1 MSTRELVDALVA
13 GDSLA
18 IETAFDTVMTQKVS
32 ANLDGLK
39 TYIATSMFNPENTEE
54 ETSSEEVE

>member
-18 IETAFDTVMTQKVS
+18 IETTFDTVMTQKVS
-32 ANLDGLK
+32 ANLDDLK
-39 TYIATSMFNPENTEE
+39 TYVATSMFNPEETEE